1 MTFWIIPTKRKFN
14 TYCPKFSVCL
24 VCIGDFG
31 KRLISRSGILHL
43 CGILANRSYCLKTFG
58 HNLSEIIPT
67 PPLWPLTTKLHCW
80 NVKKKRF
87 SVYSHFNADFD
98 LQPRQRGVPRQV
110 RQRVG
115 EVRGDGGQLRHGRG
129 QHQRGHQVTCHTCH
143 VSRVTCLITILCP
156 GSAPSATRSSGT
168 RTRASSSSR
177 GRGRSG

>member
-24 VCIGDFG
+24 VCIESFG

-80 NVKKKRF
+80 NVRF

-129 QHQRGHQVTCHTCH
+129 QHQRGHQVTCHTCQ
-143 VSRVTCLITILCP
+143 SRMSCLITTLCP

-168 RTRASSSSR
+168 GTRASSSSR
-177 GRGRSG
+177 ARGRSG